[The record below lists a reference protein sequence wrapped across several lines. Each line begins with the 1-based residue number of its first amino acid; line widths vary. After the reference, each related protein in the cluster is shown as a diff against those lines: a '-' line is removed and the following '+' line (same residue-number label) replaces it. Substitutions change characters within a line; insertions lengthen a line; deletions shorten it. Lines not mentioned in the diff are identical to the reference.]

1 MRIIIAK
8 SETEFFQL
16 GARRILD
23 QMIEKRN
30 AVVGLA
36 TGRTTTGIHA
46 AACDIYRQNP
56 FDVSGLTVLAM
67 DEVTNVSREFS
78 GSCYDMILRQIVRPL
93 GIPLDNFLMPPTRSD
108 DFAAEARLFEQRI
121 AERGGVDLQFLGI
134 GENGHLGFNQPGTP
148 FESTCWHS
156 RMDSELE
163 ARLRRES
170 QSPDGVFLGGLTLG
184 IKNIMHSRKIVLA
197 ANGPRKASIVAAA
210 LIGPVTTGVP
220 ASVLQLHPDCE
231 FILDPAAAEC
241 LPLEHIHG

>member
-1 MRIIIAK
+1 MAKITIAK
-8 SETEFFQL
+8 NEAEFFQL
-16 GARRILD
+16 GARCILD
-23 QMIEKRN
+23 QMREKRN

-46 AACDIYRQNP
+46 VVGDLYRQNP
-56 FDVSGLTVLAM
+56 FDVSGLTVFAM
-67 DEVTNVSREFS
+67 DEVTNVSREFP

-93 GIPLDNFLMPPTRSD
+93 GIPLENFIMPPTRSD

-148 FESTCWHS
+148 FDSTCWHS

-163 ARLRRES
+163 MRLRRES
-170 QSPDGVFLGGLTLG
+170 QTPDHVFLGGLTLG
-184 IKNIMHSRKIVLA
+184 IKNIMDSRKIVLA
-197 ANGPRKASIVAAA
+197 ANGSRKAGIVAAA
-210 LIGPVTTGVP
+210 LTGPVTPDMP

-241 LPLEHIHG
+241 LP

>member
-1 MRIIIAK
+1 MKITFAE

-23 QMIEKRN
+23 QMREKPD

-46 AACDIYRQNP
+46 AAGELFRQKP
-56 FDVSGLTVLAM
+56 FAVSGLTVFAM
-67 DEVTNVSREFS
+67 DEVTNVSREYA

-93 GIPLDNFLMPPTRSD
+93 GIPLANFIMPPTVSD
-108 DFAAEARLFEQRI
+108 DFAAEARLFELRI

-163 ARLRRES
+163 ARIRRET
-170 QSPDGVFLGGLTLG
+170 QSPENVFLGGLTLG
-184 IKNIMHSRKIVLA
+184 IKNLMHSRKIVLA
-197 ANGPRKASIVAAA
+197 ANGARKAGIVAAA
-210 LIGPVTTGVP
+210 LKGPVTPDVP
-220 ASVLQLHPDCE
+220 ASVLQLHANCE
-231 FILDPAAAEC
+231 FILDPAAAERVS
-241 LPLEHIHG
+241 